1 MTPLDNADLQSLKKF
16 VVVMYNRSSADKSVN
31 DARLNLFACK
41 QRLYDAIPPVCPQAT
56 FKACCLPKRNCLRS
70 SHSLSTW
77 WSRQG
82 DTWKI
87 HKTDIPSVAAS
98 CQELTKCGY
107 RKDCCGRCKC
117 LRSVQRCVAVRAK
130 SSSTCS
136 LTIVHVE
143 CKLYGSTI
151 SHCYDIKSLFEKL
164 FLN

>member
-1 MTPLDNADLQSLKKF
+1 MTARGNADLQTPEKF
-16 VVVMYNRSSADKSVN
+16 VVVTYDRFIEDASV
-31 DARLNLFACK
+31 RPRK
-41 QRLYDAIPPVCPQAT
+41 QRPHDVIPPVYPQAT
-56 FKACCLPKRNCLRS
+56 FKACCLPRRNCLRW

-77 WSRQG
+77 WSSQG

-130 SSSTCS
+130 SSSTYS
-136 LTIVHVE
+136 LTVAHVE

-151 SHCYDIKSLFEKL
+151 SHCYDIKSLFEL
-164 FLN
+164 TS

>member
-1 MTPLDNADLQSLKKF
+1 MVTYD
-16 VVVMYNRSSADKSVN
+16 RSIEDASV
-31 DARLNLFACK
+31 RPRK
-41 QRLYDAIPPVCPQAT
+41 QRPHDVIPPVCPQAT

-151 SHCYDIKSLFEKL
+151 AHCYDIKSLFEKL
-164 FLN
+164 FELTS